1 MKRPRSVRNE
11 GFWLFYKEYHY
22 GTDKNKCC
30 RSDTEISDLAA
41 IVPLHIALAKHSYT
55 HQRHIDVYSLLPNIK
70 YLQYR
75 QYHDG

>member
-1 MKRPRSVRNE
+1 MS
-11 GFWLFYKEYHY
+11 KEEYY
-22 GTDKNKCC
+22 NGTDEYKCC

-41 IVPLHIALAKHSYT
+41 IIPLRIALAKHCYT

-70 YLQYR
+70 YLQYC